1 MAITLTH
8 TAPSVVTV
16 TPFNPLLGQ
25 AIGDRIGGPVR
36 MAMMLGHAIADA
48 NGLDTT
54 LVLQRYLAWHRTD
67 AFDTGP
73 TWSAVLED
81 IANGTAPATAVQRV
95 HAGQRGLTAGANTAH
110 RATAIGCAAVIPDA
124 QVADAARTEA
134 RLTHWHPDA
143 AESSAATATIVR
155 SMLRGATLEAAVS
168 EAARVTTG
176 LVHTLLSTNTP
187 NRLQL
192 SRGGYAPEVLEAA
205 VYFTRTATDFRDA
218 IGQSI
223 HFAGMSNYCP
233 VLVGAFAALRFGVV
247 PVEEY
252 PVDEA
257 LAREADEAFARVW
270 GGRVT

>member
-1 MAITLTH
+1 MN
-8 TAPSVVTV
+8 APQ
-16 TPFNPLLGQ
+16 FNPLLGQ

-36 MAMMLGHAIADA
+36 MAIMLGECIADA
-48 NGLDTT
+48 GGLDPDA
-54 LVLQRYLAWHRTD
+54 VLQRYLAWHRTD

-73 TWSAVLED
+73 TWSAVLEHIARGIAPD
-81 IANGTAPATAVQRV
+81 IAAQRV
-95 HAGQRGLTAGANTAH
+95 HAEQRGLTAGANTAH
-110 RATAIGCAAVIPDA
+110 RATAIGCAGGIPDA
-124 QVADAARTEA
+124 HVADAARTEA

-155 SMLRGATLEAAVS
+155 CMLRGATFEAAVS

-187 NRLQL
+187 DRSPL
-192 SRGGYAPEVLEAA
+192 SRGGYAPKVLEAA
-205 VYFTRTATDFRDA
+205 VYFTRSATDFPDA

-247 PVEEY
+247 PLEEY
-252 PVDEA
+252 PVDDA
-257 LAREADEAFARVW
+257 LSRAASDAFARVW
-270 GGRVT
+270 GGAM

>member
-1 MAITLTH
+1 M
-8 TAPSVVTV
+8 TA

-25 AIGDRIGGPVR
+25 AVGDRIGGPVR

-54 LVLQRYLAWHRTD
+54 LVLQRYLDWHRTD

-73 TWSAVLED
+73 TWSAVLEY
-81 IANGTAPATAVQRV
+81 IASGIAPDTAAQRV
-95 HAGQRGLTAGANTAH
+95 HAEQRGLTAGVNTAH

-155 SMLRGATLEAAVS
+155 CLLRGATFEDAVS
-168 EAARVTTG
+168 EAVRVTTG
-176 LVHTLLSTNTP
+176 VVHTMLGTSTP
-187 NRLQL
+187 DRAQL
-192 SRGGYAPEVLEAA
+192 SRGGYAPKVLEAA
-205 VYFTRTATDFRDA
+205 VYFTRTATDFPDA
-218 IGQSI
+218 IGRSI

-247 PVEEY
+247 PVKEY
-252 PVDEA
+252 PVAAELSRAASD
-257 LAREADEAFARVW
+257 AFARVW
-270 GGRVT
+270 LRQNT

>member
-1 MAITLTH
+1 VN
-8 TAPSVVTV
+8 APQ
-16 TPFNPLLGQ
+16 FNPLLGQ

-48 NGLDTT
+48 IGLDTT

-95 HAGQRGLTAGANTAH
+95 HAEQRGLTAGANTAH

-124 QVADAARTEA
+124 QVGDAARTEA

-155 SMLRGATLEAAVS
+155 SMLRGATLDAAVS
-168 EAARVTTG
+168 EATRVTTG
-176 LVHTLLSTNTP
+176 VVHTLLSTNTP
-187 NRLQL
+187 DRAQL
-192 SRGGYAPEVLEAA
+192 SRGGYAPKVLEAA
-205 VYFTRTATDFRDA
+205 VYFARTATDFPDA
-218 IGQSI
+218 IRRSI

-252 PVDEA
+252 PVDAELSRA
-257 LAREADEAFARVW
+257 ASDAFARGW
-270 GGRVT
+270 LSRNTGGHHRSRG

>member
-1 MAITLTH
+1 M
-8 TAPSVVTV
+8 TAPR
-16 TPFNPLLGQ
+16 FNPLLGQ

-36 MAMMLGHAIADA
+36 MAIMLGECIADA
-48 NGLDTT
+48 GGLDPDA
-54 LVLQRYLAWHRTD
+54 VLQRYLAWHRTD

-73 TWSAVLED
+73 TWSAVLEY

-95 HAGQRGLTAGANTAH
+95 HAAQRGLTAGANTAH

-124 QVADAARTEA
+124 HVADAARTEA

-155 SMLRGATLEAAVS
+155 SMLRGATLDAAVS

-176 LVHTLLSTNTP
+176 MVHTLLSPTTP
-187 NRLQL
+187 DRSQL
-192 SRGGYAPEVLEAA
+192 SRGGYAPKVLEAA
-205 VYFTRTATDFRDA
+205 VYFTRTATDFPDA
-218 IGQSI
+218 IGRSI

-247 PVEEY
+247 PVKAY
-252 PVDEA
+252 PVHEV
-257 LAREADEAFARVW
+257 LAREADEAFTRVW
-270 GGRVT
+270 GGGRVT

>member
-1 MAITLTH
+1 M
-8 TAPSVVTV
+8 TA

-48 NGLDTT
+48 HGLDTNI
-54 LVLQRYLAWHRTD
+54 VVQRYLAWHRSD

-73 TWSAVLED
+73 TWSAVLEHINNG
-81 IANGTAPATAVQRV
+81 IAPETAAQRV
-95 HAGQRGLTAGANTAH
+95 HAEQRGLTAGANTAH
-110 RATAIGCAAVIPDA
+110 RATAIACAAVIPDA

-155 SMLRGATLEAAVS
+155 CMLRGATLDAAVS
-168 EAARVTTG
+168 EAAHVATG
-176 LVHTLLSTNTP
+176 VVHTLLSDRTP
-187 NRLQL
+187 DPAQL
-192 SRGGYAPEVLEAA
+192 SRGGYAPKVLEAA
-205 VYFTRTATDFRDA
+205 VYFTRTATDFADA
-218 IGQSI
+218 MGRSI

-233 VLVGAFAALRFGVV
+233 VLVGAFAALRFGVT
-247 PVEEY
+247 PVADY

-257 LAREADEAFARVW
+257 LAREAAHAFARIW
-270 GGRVT
+270 GGIG